1 MNCRAVK
8 VAQFYGIDINDFAI
22 KVLKICFLLAELQ
35 ISGEI
40 LDISALD
47 KNIIASNALGM
58 DWNELLPNKK
68 CSYIISNPPFRGA
81 RVMTKEQKT
90 DVLNIFKNT
99 KNVGNIDYVG
109 CWYKKA
115 SEYMKNTLSKTAL
128 VSTNSI
134 CQGEQVAILWKD
146 LFKNGI
152 HINFA
157 YRTFKWNSESP
168 IKAQVHCIIVGFSY
182 INEANKKIF
191 NGSKILKAKNI
202 NAYLQDAPNI
212 IVERRRTPICANVPK
227 IKIGNQTI
235 DGGNYLFNEKQKEDF
250 IKKEPLSKKYF
261 KRWIGSDEL
270 INNKKR
276 YCLWLGH
283 CSPNELSRMPLCLKK
298 VKNVQ
303 QLRLKSKRKSTRELA
318 KKPTRFHVE
327 NFPKCK
333 SIAVPSRSSGKRI
346 YTPIDFFDKK
356 HIASDSILL
365 ISGGSLYHFGI
376 LTSGVHMAWV
386 RQVCC
391 KLGEGYSYT
400 KDIVYNTFPWPNP
413 TKKQKEDI
421 EKTAKMILDARK
433 LYPTCTLAQLYDPLT
448 MPPELRKA
456 HKLNDEAVFKA
467 YGFSKNITEEECVAK
482 LMKMYKVLVEKESL
496 ENQTKKESLQAT
508 LHF

>member
-35 ISGEI
+35 LSGEI

-47 KNIIASNALGM
+47 KNIITANALRM

-115 SEYMKNTLSKTAL
+115 SEYMKNTLIKTAL

-157 YRTFKWNSESP
+157 YKTFKWNSESP

-182 INEANKKIF
+182 INESDKIIF
-191 NGSKILKAKNI
+191 NGSAILKAKNI

-212 IVERRRTPICANVPK
+212 IVERRKTPICANVPK
-227 IKIGNQTI
+227 IKIANQPI
-235 DGGNYLFNEKQKEDF
+235 DGGNYLFTEKQKEEF

-261 KRWIGSDEL
+261 KRWVGSNEL

-276 YCLWLGH
+276 YCLWLGD

-298 VKNVQ
+298 VKKVQ
-303 QLRLKSKRKSTRELA
+303 RFRLRSKRKSTRELA
-318 KKPTRFHVE
+318 KKPTRFQVE

-333 SIAVPSRSSGKRI
+333 SIAVPVVSSGKREYI
-346 YTPIDFFDKK
+346 PTGFLDKEY
-356 HIASDSILL
+356 IASDTVRL
-365 ISGGSLYHFGI
+365 IFTTSLYYFSI
-376 LTSGVHMAWV
+376 INSSLHMNWM
-386 RQVCC
+386 RTVCGRL
-391 KLGEGYSYT
+391 KSDYSYS
-400 KDIVYNTFPWPNP
+400 KDVVYNTFPWPNP
-413 TKKQKEDI
+413 TQKQKENI

-433 LYPTCTLAQLYDPLT
+433 LYPNCTLAQLYDPLT

-456 HKLNDEAVFKA
+456 HKLNDEAVLKA

-482 LMKMYKVLVEKESL
+482 LMEMYKDLVKEEK
-496 ENQTKKESLQAT
+496 
-508 LHF
+508 

>member
-1 MNCRAVK
+1 MLLTKIKPAQFFGIEINPFAVK
-8 VAQFYGIDINDFAI
+8 VL
-22 KVLKICFLLAELQ
+22 KVCFLLIELK
-35 ISGEI
+35 ISGKLI
-40 LDISALD
+40 DISVLD
-47 KNIIASNALGM
+47 KNIIAANALRM

-115 SEYMKNTLSKTAL
+115 SEYMKNTLIKTAL

-157 YRTFKWNSESP
+157 YKTFKWNSESP

-212 IVERRRTPICANVPK
+212 IVERRKTPICANVPK
-227 IKIGNQTI
+227 IKIANQPI
-235 DGGNYLFNEKQKEDF
+235 DGGNYLFTEKQKEEF

-261 KRWIGSDEL
+261 KRWVGSNEL

-276 YCLWLGH
+276 YCLWLGD

-298 VKNVQ
+298 VKKVQ
-303 QLRLKSKRKSTRELA
+303 RFRLRSKRKSTRELA
-318 KKPTRFHVE
+318 KKPTRFQVE

-333 SIAVPSRSSGKRI
+333 SIAVPVVSSGKREYI
-346 YTPIDFFDKK
+346 PTGFLDKEY
-356 HIASDSILL
+356 IASDTVRL
-365 ISGGSLYHFGI
+365 IFTTSLYYFSI
-376 LTSGVHMAWV
+376 INSSLHMNWM
-386 RQVCC
+386 RTVCGRL
-391 KLGEGYSYT
+391 KSDYSYS
-400 KDIVYNTFPWPNP
+400 KDVVYNTFPWPNP
-413 TKKQKEDI
+413 TQKQKENI

-433 LYPTCTLAQLYDPLT
+433 LYPNCTLAQLYDPLT

-456 HKLNDEAVFKA
+456 HKLNDEAVLKA

-482 LMKMYKVLVEKESL
+482 LMEMYKDLVKEEK
-496 ENQTKKESLQAT
+496 
-508 LHF
+508 

>member
-1 MNCRAVK
+1 MNCRTVK

-35 ISGEI
+35 LSGEI
-40 LDISALD
+40 LDISVLD
-47 KNIIASNALGM
+47 KNIITSNALRM

-68 CSYIISNPPFRGA
+68 CSYIISNPPFCGA
-81 RVMTKEQKT
+81 RVMSKEQKT

-109 CWYKKA
+109 CWYKKS
-115 SEYMKNTLSKTAL
+115 SEYMKNTLIKTAL

-146 LFKNGI
+146 LLKNGI

-157 YRTFKWNSESP
+157 YKTFKWNSESP
-168 IKAQVHCIIVGFSY
+168 VKAQVYCIIVGFSY
-182 INEANKKIF
+182 INESDKIIF
-191 NGSKILKAKNI
+191 NGSEILEAKNI
-202 NAYLQDAPNI
+202 NAYLQDATNI
-212 IVERRRTPICANVPK
+212 IVERRKTPICANVPK
-227 IKIGNQTI
+227 IKIGNKPI
-235 DGGNYLFNEKQKEDF
+235 DGGNYLFTEKQKEEF
-250 IKKEPLSKKYF
+250 IKKEPFSEKYF
-261 KRWIGSDEL
+261 KRWVGSNEL

-276 YCLWLGH
+276 YCLWLGD
-283 CSPNELSRMPLCLKK
+283 CSPNELSRMPYCLKR
-298 VKNVQ
+298 VRNVQ
-303 QLRLKSKRKSTRELA
+303 KLRLKSKSKGTRGLA

-333 SIAVPSRSSGKRI
+333 SIAVPIRSSGKRTYI
-346 YTPIDFFDKK
+346 PIDFLDKK
-356 HIASDSILL
+356 HIASNLILL
-365 ISGGSLYHFGI
+365 ISGGSLYHFGVLI
-376 LTSGVHMAWV
+376 SRIHMAWL

-413 TKKQKEDI
+413 TKKQKEEI

-433 LYPTCTLAQLYDPLT
+433 LYPNCTLAQLYDPLT

-456 HKLNDEAVFKA
+456 HKLNDEAVLKA

-482 LMKMYKVLVEKESL
+482 LMEMYKELVEKERL
-496 ENQTKKESLQAT
+496 KKRD
-508 LHF
+508 